1 MVSLRGALLLSV
13 SLLAFLLPPVLA
25 ATSLKASVDKNPAM
39 FGEVITLQLQLD
51 DKVDAGALDY
61 SALNDDF
68 RVTGP
73 SVSQS
78 MQIINGQASQSTS
91 WILSLFPKRTGDLTI
106 PALTVAGQK
115 SEPIIVQVQPASQQP
130 KDGVE
135 LFLQNSFSREQAYVQ
150 QVLYYDVKIY
160 FKGELQSGSLT
171 QPELAGAEIN
181 QLGKDKDGTEIVNG
195 ERYQTITRRYSV
207 IPQKSGE
214 LTLTAPGF
222 TGEMIDRSTNQ
233 YDYFARTKRVGAQG
247 EQLTL
252 QVKPSPAQVNP
263 WLPAE
268 LVTITEEWSTP
279 VDQLV
284 QGEPVTRTITLT
296 AVDLADH
303 QLPDLTIAATDGIK
317 IYPEQPQSRKV
328 ERNGR
333 LIAQKVI
340 SMALIA
346 DKAGALTLPP
356 VQLSWWNTNTDQ
368 PAVAELPAVT
378 LQIAAGTAPAVS
390 PVVVSAP
397 ANQSEGP
404 ASTGWFAPHW
414 QLNYL
419 SLLLLAGWLVSIG
432 LLLGWRFKSR
442 RTVKTGQPV
451 SSAAESTLRF
461 NPRKLSQA
469 CQDND
474 VAGAKIQL
482 LRWARQVVN
491 PEIQTLSELAAQI
504 SDEPLQQQIR
514 LLSFD
519 GYQPA
524 GHSWQGQPLLTAW
537 QQYRH
542 SRQSGADQLAALYPN
557 N

>member
-1 MVSLRGALLLSV
+1 MVSLRRALLLSI
-13 SLLAFLLPPVLA
+13 SLITFILPTAFA
-25 ATSLKASVDKNPAM
+25 ATSLTASVDKNPAM

-51 DKVDAGALDY
+51 EKVDAGALDY
-61 SALNDDF
+61 SALNEDF

-78 MQIINGQASQSTS
+78 MQIVNGQASQSTS
-91 WILSLFPKRTGDLTI
+91 WILSLFPKKTGDLTI
-106 PALTVAGQK
+106 PAFTVAGQR
-115 SEPIIVQVQPASQQP
+115 SAPIVVQVQPASQQSQQ
-130 KDGVE
+130 GAE

-317 IYPEQPQSRKV
+317 TYPEQPQSRKV

-368 PAVAELPAVT
+368 PAIAELPAVT

-397 ANQSEGP
+397 ASQSEGP
-404 ASTGWFAPHW
+404 GPAGWFAPHW

-432 LLLGWRFKSR
+432 VLLGWRFKSQSIA
-442 RTVKTGQPV
+442 KTGHQAP
-451 SSAAESTLRF
+451 SASESVLRF

-524 GHSWQGQPLLTAW
+524 GHRWQGQPLLNAW

-542 SRQSGADQLAALYPN
+542 TRQSGTDQLAALYPN

>member
-1 MVSLRGALLLSV
+1 MVSLRRALLLSI
-13 SLLAFLLPPVLA
+13 SLITFILPTAFA
-25 ATSLKASVDKNPAM
+25 ATSLTASVDKNPAM

-51 DKVDAGALDY
+51 EKVDAGALDY
-61 SALNDDF
+61 SALHEDF

-78 MQIINGQASQSTS
+78 MQIVNGQASQSTS
-91 WILSLFPKRTGDLTI
+91 WILSLFPKKTGDLTI
-106 PALTVAGQK
+106 PAFTVAGQR
-115 SEPIIVQVQPASQQP
+115 SEPIVLQVQPASQQSQQ
-130 KDGVE
+130 GAE

-214 LTLTAPGF
+214 LTLAAPGF
-222 TGEMIDRSTNQ
+222 TGEMIDRSINQ

-247 EQLTL
+247 ESLTL
-252 QVKPSPAQVNP
+252 TVKPGPAQAKA

-303 QLPDLTIAATDGIK
+303 QLPDLTIPGTDGIK

-333 LIAQKVI
+333 LIAQKVV

-356 VQLSWWNTNTDQ
+356 VQVDWWNTNTDQ
-368 PAVAELPAVT
+368 AATAELPAVT
-378 LQIAAGTAPAVS
+378 LQIAPGSAPVS
-390 PVVVSAP
+390 TPVVMTADSSAGK
-397 ANQSEGP
+397 AQ
-404 ASTGWFAPHW
+404 ASAGWFSPQW

-419 SLLLLAGWLVSIG
+419 GIVLLTGWLVSIFA
-432 LLLGWRFKSR
+432 LFAWRKWQSAA
-442 RTVKTGQPV
+442 GQNTI
-451 SSAAESTLRF
+451 ATTTAESTLRF
-461 NPRKLSQA
+461 NSHKLSKA

-474 VAGAKIQL
+474 ASAAKTQM
-482 LRWARQVVN
+482 LRWACQVIN
-491 PEIQTLSELAAQI
+491 PQIQSLSELAAQI
-504 SDEPLQQQIR
+504 DDPALAQQIR

-524 GHSWQGQPLLTAW
+524 GQHWQGQPLLSAW
-537 QQYRH
+537 QSYRH
-542 SRQSGADQLAALYPN
+542 IRPNDGERLASLYPTQ
-557 N
+557 